1 MADAPRITVE
11 ELHEKLEQGEQIITV
26 DVRRGSW
33 NRSQE
38 KIQGAIRIDPD
49 RYQDELDALTPG
61 ASVAT
66 YCT

>member
-1 MADAPRITVE
+1 MADASRITVD
-11 ELHEKLEQGEQIITV
+11 ELHEKLEQGEQIIAV

-33 NRSQE
+33 DRSQE

-49 RYQDELDALTPG
+49 RYRDELDVLTPG